1 MSDFA
6 EQFVA
11 YLQNLAERDSAAM
24 ARLRRSLSSDPG
36 TELAV
41 YPYVERFAA
50 PDWGVSDAR
59 RLALYVVAGLYA
71 RHLRHGRS
79 SFAQAFGTLARSRES
94 ASLEKRFVALLG
106 ADAEG
111 LPIHL
116 RHAFSLLKAKELP
129 VDYCQLLKDLSWW
142 LNPRLEQSRRDALR
156 QSWARAFYRIIAAG
170 AEDQSADLAQ

>member
-1 MSDFA
+1 MSNFA

-11 YLQNLAERDSAAM
+11 FLQSLAGRDSAAM
-24 ARLRRSLSSDPG
+24 ARLRRSLNSGPG
-36 TELAV
+36 AEPAV
-41 YPYVERFAA
+41 YPYVERFVS

-71 RHLRHGRS
+71 DHLRHGS
-79 SFAQAFGTLARSRES
+79 TGFAQSFGVLARRRES
-94 ASLEKRFVALLG
+94 GSLEKRFVALLG

-111 LPIHL
+111 LPVHL
-116 RHAFSLLKAKELP
+116 RHAFSLLKAEGLP

-156 QSWARAFYRIIAAG
+156 QRWAREFYRVIAAE
-170 AEDQSADLAQ
+170 ADNQSTGLAR